1 MCRKILRSEVG
12 LRLDDSSNTPYAAV
26 IVYQMH
32 ADQLTCDRERGAG
45 VEITG
50 ELWRDGMCQN
60 GVKDNG

>member
-1 MCRKILRSEVG
+1 
-12 LRLDDSSNTPYAAV
+12 
-26 IVYQMH
+26 VYQMH